1 MSAADLDRFIED
13 AGAVLDLPIDPA
25 WKPGI
30 RANLEAAFRLAA
42 LVSSFELPDDAEPGP
57 VFRA

>member
-1 MSAADLDRFIED
+1 MSAVDLDRFIDES
-13 AGAVLDLPIDPA
+13 AGLLALPIDPA

-30 RANLEAAFRLAA
+30 RANLEATFRLAA
-42 LVSSFELPDDAEPGP
+42 LVSEFELADEAEPGP